1 MDRFVFQ
8 LRYYCWIC
16 YVPML
21 LQTRKRF
28 YQRQI
33 RVLPDVQPFLPFLS
47 IMLTHHHKINT
58 YVFRPLTLFSFSI
71 MHHVN
76 TCMLY
81 YYSKTKNLTP
91 HFWNKKQ
98 RREWNLYIW
107 QIIPWNFIYISS
119 SSKIYKILLFQSIN
133 LPIFN
138 SKQTF

>member
-1 MDRFVFQ
+1 
-8 LRYYCWIC
+8 
-16 YVPML
+16 ML

-76 TCMLY
+76 TCFLISLFHFMPRTTLLRP
-81 YYSKTKNLTP
+81 TKLTTLFVILSLINFHIFHQGLILDDPKSALVPRGFISHFHPDMESP
-91 HFWNKKQ
+91 HIDEHNQK
-98 RREWNLYIW
+98 
-107 QIIPWNFIYISS
+107 PT
-119 SSKIYKILLFQSIN
+119 
-133 LPIFN
+133 P
-138 SKQTF
+138 